1 MFAGQFCYSH
11 LLFIF
16 HSLFILLMNAFTDNF
31 SRDFDKLNGR
41 AFMKD
46 GDIFYSP
53 NCAREVDVPQPL
65 PFGGNPL
72 YPELQHNGRHNLWDL
87 DVSMYKRPA

>member
-1 MFAGQFCYSH
+1 
-11 LLFIF
+11 
-16 HSLFILLMNAFTDNF
+16 
-31 SRDFDKLNGR
+31 
-41 AFMKD
+41 MKD

-72 YPELQHNGRHNLWDL
+72 YPELQRNGQHNLWDL
-87 DVSMYKRPA
+87 DVSMYKRPAW